1 MKKLL
6 SASLMALLLAGCAA
20 NDDTKQATEKTTDH
34 VTTEQAGTEK
44 ESTDQMTTEQPAT
57 EQPETDQPKT
67 DAPQTESPAT
77 EKAKAETEDP
87 QTDTP
92 STENAEKHNDSS
104 GENVP
109 VTQELAR
116 TVNYSALAKRQVTN
130 YMNQMPSAFNSRDLS
145 ALNTY
150 IKQDS
155 EAARYLRN
163 KLPAGYFDNYQIARF
178 TIDQVKNEG
187 LKQHVV
193 TTRVMTSNATGG
205 QWKKVVTVYDLV
217 YNPATKSMQIY
228 DFNDQVIYSVDNAQ
242 DKALKAISD
251 KYRIAA
257 EQEAGSAVRF
267 EKADPAV
274 EQDVSGTYYRFK
286 AVDAQNRLV
295 HSYKYYQKSGQMV
308 VE

>member
-6 SASLMALLLAGCAA
+6 SASLMVLLLAGCAA
-20 NDDTKQATEKTTDH
+20 NDDTKQSAEKTTDH
-34 VTTEQAGTEK
+34 VTTEQASTEK
-44 ESTDQMTTEQPAT
+44 ESTENMTT
-57 EQPETDQPKT
+57 EQPETDQPET
-67 DAPQTESPAT
+67 DAPQTESPET
-77 EKAKAETEDP
+77 EKAKTETEEP
-87 QTDTP
+87 QTDAPT
-92 STENAEKHNDSS
+92 TENTEKDYDNS

-116 TVNYSALAKRQVTN
+116 TVNYSALAKRQVTS

-145 ALNTY
+145 VLNPY

-178 TIDQVKNEG
+178 TIDQVKNDG
-187 LKQHVV
+187 IKQHVV

-251 KYRIAA
+251 KYKIAA

-274 EQDVSGTYYRFK
+274 EQDVEGTYYRFK
-286 AVDAQNRLV
+286 AVDTQNRLV